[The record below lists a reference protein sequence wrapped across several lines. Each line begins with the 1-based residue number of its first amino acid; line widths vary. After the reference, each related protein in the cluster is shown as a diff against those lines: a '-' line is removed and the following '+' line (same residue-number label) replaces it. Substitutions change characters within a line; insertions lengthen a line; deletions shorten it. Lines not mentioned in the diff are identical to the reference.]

1 MKQSKDEY
9 ELGLEEIVKN
19 KKEPEEAIKI
29 EPEEAIKILNRYK
42 EILKTQKKRIINIAD
57 KQGQLSKRFKESE
70 QLFETVGLSRST
82 IYFKTIL
89 YKFFNNHPVVKKVYP
104 IF

>member
-29 EPEEAIKILNRYK
+29 LNRYK
-42 EILKTQKKRIINIAD
+42 EILKTQKKRIRNIAD
-57 KQGQLSKRFKESE
+57 KQGQLSNRFKESE
-70 QLFETVGLSRST
+70 QLFETVGLSRPPST
-82 IYFKTIL
+82 LKQFFISFSITIQL
-89 YKFFNNHPVVKKVYP
+89 
-104 IF
+104 